1 MSHLQRDPV
10 FIHVRLYNIQLVIV
24 QIPCCPPGRN
34 AEDRRSVAAADAPPS
49 IGQPFFATQITCIYQ
64 LLRLILQPQHHS
76 FLPSSTP
83 AAVPHASA
91 REPLC
96 GDTPQTVAAVL
107 RDAISF
113 LFSFGYRLSQK
124 IYPQSLSAFGQKKN
138 ENAQRRSFSA
148 SRSFP
153 QSVGVAPKKEIRQ
166 KPVLRTWQFYRKS

>member
-76 FLPSSTP
+76 FLPSSIP
-83 AAVPHASA
+83 AAVPCASA
-91 REPLC
+91 HEPLC
-96 GDTPQTVAAVL
+96 DDTPQTAAAVL

-113 LFSFGYRLSQK
+113 LFSFGYRLSFFAET
-124 IYPQSLSAFGQKKN
+124 PNQSSAAFAGSFAPILRLEKLEIHKVFLRFSSLVLCQNLSP
-138 ENAQRRSFSA
+138 NALA
-148 SRSFP
+148 D
-153 QSVGVAPKKEIRQ
+153 
-166 KPVLRTWQFYRKS
+166 